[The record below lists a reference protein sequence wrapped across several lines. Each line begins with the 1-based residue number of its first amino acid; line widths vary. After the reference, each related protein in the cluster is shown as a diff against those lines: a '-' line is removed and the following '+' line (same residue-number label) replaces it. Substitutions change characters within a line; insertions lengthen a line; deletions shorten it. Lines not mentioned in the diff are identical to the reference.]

1 MYGGYIK
8 WHYSS
13 GVLSFLGGKVAG
25 VWTRSLTSIWC
36 WG

>member
-25 VWTRSLTSIWC
+25 V
-36 WG
+36 